1 MACSS
6 RVETSGA
13 LLAALG
19 KWRALHGPFSVLV
32 LDNAT
37 YNSSVAVVHKGQE
50 WGFELIY
57 PPPYRHEAMGLVER
71 FNYTIVDRLRK
82 MSFVLGRNWVDMMG
96 KAVEVYNST
105 WHDVIKATPHQIWAG
120 TEEQRTAALRNTE
133 IQRIKGQPVMTSP
146 QSFEP
151 GMPVLIYNHVRAGI
165 RGDKMSPLWD
175 GPVRLERKTGEH
187 MWEYSELQP

>member
-1 MACSS
+1 M
-6 RVETSGA
+6 
-13 LLAALG
+13 
-19 KWRALHGPFSVLV
+19 
-32 LDNAT
+32 
-37 YNSSVAVVHKGQE
+37 
-50 WGFELIY
+50 I
-57 PPPYRHEAMGLVER
+57 
-71 FNYTIVDRLRK
+71 
-82 MSFVLGRNWVDMMG
+82 G

-105 WHDVIKATPHQIWAG
+105 WHDIIRATPHQIWAG

-165 RGDKMSPLWD
+165 QGDKMSPLWD

-187 MWEYSELQP
+187 TWEYSELQPHMAGEGRR